1 MIQVVGKST
10 PRVEGELKVTGK
22 ALYSGDVG
30 LPNTLWGKCVRSPI
44 PYGRIKKIDYQKALQ
59 VPGVKAVITGEDVRG
74 LRIGRCIYDTPIMAD
89 GVVRF
94 IGEKVAAVAAETK
107 LAAEQALE
115 LIEVEY
121 DEMEP
126 LLDPLAAIKDDAP
139 ILHPDLLSYKGLPV
153 PVEKVSNVFAYLRWG
168 KGDVEAGFRNADL

>member
-1 MIQVVGKST
+1 MTQVVGKPT

-22 ALYSGDVG
+22 ALYSGDLE
-30 LPNTLWGKCVRSPI
+30 LPGTLWGKCLRSPI
-44 PYGRIKKIDYQKALQ
+44 PYGSIKKIDYQKALE
-59 VPGVKAVITGEDVRG
+59 VPGVKAVITNEDVRG

-121 DEMEP
+121 EALEP
-126 LLDPLAAIKDDAP
+126 LLDPVEATKSDAAV
-139 ILHPDLLSYKGLPV
+139 LHPDLLTYKGLPV
-153 PVEKVSNVFAYLRWG
+153 
-168 KGDVEAGFRNADL
+168 